1 VTLGELL
8 PMFVSPSLSVDGD
21 PDRKHQVDCCEDQ
34 MSLHVSC
41 SQSRGWHVVSG
52 ELCYHEDTFG
62 EAE

>member
-1 VTLGELL
+1 
-8 PMFVSPSLSVDGD
+8 MFVLPSLSVDGD